1 MMSLRK
7 KNAYQKSQI
16 LKRTLTLD
24 RNRKRER
31 TFLAKWS
38 KSSTQSV
45 GK

>member
-7 KNAYQKSQI
+7 KNAFKKNQI

-31 TFLAKWS
+31 AFLAKWS
-38 KSSTQSV
+38 KSSTQSA

>member
-1 MMSLRK
+1 MSLRK
-7 KNAYQKSQI
+7 KNATQKSQV

-31 TFLAKWS
+31 AFLAKWS
-38 KSSTQSV
+38 KPALQPV

>member
-7 KNAYQKSQI
+7 KSAFQKSQI

-31 TFLAKWS
+31 AFLAKWS
-38 KSSTQSV
+38 KSSAQSM